1 MKIQKGNAFGDLRY
15 HQEEGFDEII
25 RVRNEWLQDNNR
37 RIPYTVNSTIRA
49 KKSKHTSG
57 VKTSKEK
64 NSCEDDETVETNHT
78 TEAEA
83 EGEGEAEAEA
93 EAVAEAEAEPEAN
106 DKVYPP
112 RILGLLSGKDVPA
125 ETLTR

>member
-49 KKSKHTSG
+49 KKSKHTSV

-64 NSCEDDETVETNHT
+64 NSCEDAETVETNHT

-83 EGEGEAEAEA
+83 EAEAET
-93 EAVAEAEAEPEAN
+93 EAEAEAEPEAN